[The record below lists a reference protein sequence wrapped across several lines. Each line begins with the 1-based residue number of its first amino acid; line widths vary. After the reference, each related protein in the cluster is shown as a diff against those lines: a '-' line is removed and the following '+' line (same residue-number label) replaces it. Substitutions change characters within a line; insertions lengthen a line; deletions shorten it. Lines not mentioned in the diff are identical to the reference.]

1 MNTELFEPR
10 GLFAMV
16 MTFKPEEQS
25 KSVYVD
31 TSSASATVVQGL
43 RTNRTRDVS
52 NTTYGELQLPPS
64 APLVF
69 PNFDDL
75 SARSQD
81 NNLKKSGHF
90 MADYFDRR
98 AQAQYVWTLL
108 YCLVSRNQILTGP
121 LQSQKNPNSALS
133 GPAPQ
138 FNTRFGDPNHPANSG
153 SLISLISG
161 GAIQRPSKDKDDRKS
176 RRRRKSD
183 SSSDSSDNDKRS
195 RKGKKGKGPG
205 LIGGAKGAILGP
217 GSQDQGLIKGA
228 KGKIMTTVRYVPINS

>member
-121 LQSQKNPNSALS
+121 LQSQKIPTQPLAGQHLNS
-133 GPAPQ
+133 
-138 FNTRFGDPNHPANSG
+138 
-153 SLISLISG
+153 
-161 GAIQRPSKDKDDRKS
+161 
-176 RRRRKSD
+176 
-183 SSSDSSDNDKRS
+183 
-195 RKGKKGKGPG
+195 
-205 LIGGAKGAILGP
+205 ILGSVIQIIP
-217 GSQDQGLIKGA
+217 LIVEVLFRSFLVEPFNAPAKTKTIAKAGADARAIAAVTAVTMIKGVEKVRKA
-228 KGKIMTTVRYVPINS
+228 KAQA